1 MTSAFWALMLTSVFW
16 VLMFVV
22 AAIALVFH
30 FMPRF
35 SRPDILFGVTV
46 SEAFVAG
53 AGRTLVSR
61 YRTTVWIGAA
71 AALAIGL
78 LLQAPHDESG
88 WGMLMP
94 GVMGGYSV
102 FAHVTWQWARQ
113 KARAHAVP
121 PSDVRVASLVTRDT
135 SLPGGALFAAG
146 PFVILLATALLLYTY
161 RGDVPDG
168 PDTANPFGQL
178 VFGAIFVTLMLTMAV
193 TMARRSRQIA
203 VDGPAAAAEQRFRRV
218 NVLVPVLVAYTIAI
232 TMSATTIESIP
243 RFGGTLSVRAWVVML
258 PLMLFG
264 FGLNYWMFRVG
275 QGGHRAVA
283 PAARREVHGDG
294 TPDHA
299 WKVGGLYYVNP
310 QDPAMWVENRFGL
323 GYTLNFGNW
332 RVWLLIVAM
341 MLFPM
346 VAGRLL
352 F

>member
-1 MTSAFWALMLTSVFW
+1 MTSVVWTLMLMVT
-16 VLMFVV
+16 
-22 AAIALVFH
+22 ATALVFH

-46 SEAFVAG
+46 PEAFVTG

-61 YRTTVWIGAA
+61 YRTIVWVGAA
-71 AALAIGL
+71 ASLAIL
-78 LLQAPHDESG
+78 LMLQGRPDESGG
-88 WGMLMP
+88 WGMLMTA
-94 GVMGGYSV
+94 VMTGNIV
-102 FAHVTWQWARQ
+102 AAHAAWQWARL
-113 KARAHAVP
+113 KARPYAAQ

-146 PFVILLATALLLYTY
+146 PFAILLATALLRYSYLD
-161 RGDVPDG
+161 DVPDD
-168 PDTANPFGQL
+168 PDMANPFGQL
-178 VFGAIFVTLMLTMAV
+178 AFGAILVVMGLTMAV
-193 TMARRSRQIA
+193 TLTRRSRQIA

-218 NVLVPVLVAYTIAI
+218 NALGLVLGGYAAAI
-232 TMSATTIESIP
+232 LTSAWTVESIP
-243 RFGGTLSVRAWVVML
+243 AFGGALRGWGWFVPV
-258 PLMLFG
+258 PLILFG

-283 PAARREVHGDG
+283 SSARRDVHGDG
-294 TPDHA
+294 TPDDA

-310 QDPAMWVENRFGL
+310 HDPAMWVENRFGL

-332 RVWLLIVAM
+332 RAWLLVIAM